1 MTHKDL
7 IKQLEDDGWYL
18 YRTGKHRIYRHPIKK
33 NQLTLPFHS
42 GEVATGTARRILK
55 DAGLL

>member
-1 MTHKDL
+1 MTYKNL

-18 YRTGKHRIYRHPIKK
+18 HRRGKHLIYRHPIKK
-33 NQLTLPFHS
+33 NQLAVPFHS
-42 GEVATGTARRILK
+42 KEVPTGTARRILK